1 MTVIIEELDTE
12 IAPPSPE
19 PRTERTRE
27 VKPQDDRKLMA
38 AVEYEEWLRARL
50 IAD

>member
-12 IAPPSPE
+12 VAPPNPE
-19 PRTERTRE
+19 PRTERARE
-27 VKPQDDRKLMA
+27 VQPRDDRKLIA
-38 AVEYEEWLRARL
+38 AVEYDEWLRARL